1 MLARELPPNTTSD
14 VAAAL
19 WYPYMARP
27 RERVM
32 PWAERSLARFCE
44 LAADPSTG
52 IALRDGFEKW
62 PDASRPRPGAVP
74 GERRARRDELP
85 PGCADGF
92 AMRLPVI
99 EMPLY
104 LPWLERR
111 FAELGGLRTQRELR
125 SLSEVDGAEVVVD
138 CAGLGARE
146 LAGDSGVHPI
156 RGQVVRVVDPEIGRF
171 LIDDS
176 EPDPIYVVPRSADCV
191 VGGTAE
197 VGSDDLCVDEET
209 TRRILERATALEP
222 RLAQARV
229 IGACVGLRPGRSEV
243 RLEGERAAD
252 GTLIVHDYGHGGT
265 GVTLSWGCAEEVVR
279 IVQAEGRRA

>member
-1 MLARELPPNTTSD
+1 MKTVVVGSGVIGLSAGIALCEAGFRVRMLARELPPNTTSD

-99 EMPLY
+99 
-104 LPWLERR
+104 
-111 FAELGGLRTQRELR
+111 
-125 SLSEVDGAEVVVD
+125 D
-138 CAGLGARE
+138 CCCVTTLVLTASM
-146 LAGDSGVHPI
+146 LA
-156 RGQVVRVVDPEIGRF
+156 F
-171 LIDDS
+171 W
-176 EPDPIYVVPRSADCV
+176 
-191 VGGTAE
+191 T
-197 VGSDDLCVDEET
+197 
-209 TRRILERATALEP
+209 
-222 RLAQARV
+222 
-229 IGACVGLRPGRSEV
+229 
-243 RLEGERAAD
+243 
-252 GTLIVHDYGHGGT
+252 
-265 GVTLSWGCAEEVVR
+265 
-279 IVQAEGRRA
+279 